1 MEAKWYELGRRA
13 VACKHWQW
21 MPGMLVMSDPLK
33 VPRGYDLPAFASE
46 LRARVT
52 SIYLGRWHGVGQYHV
67 DAPDWEHESVSGDD
81 LPGTLPDFS
90 EDAATI
96 GCLLSLVRSAYE
108 PIRGEDSIASTLHTD
123 YGWGV
128 GARFGSEG
136 FAAIC
141 LPTSVTEADA
151 LVLALEN
158 AP

>member
-21 MPGMLVMSDPLK
+21 MPGMLVLAEGWGHY
-33 VPRGYDLPAFASE
+33 VRIIA
-46 LRARVT
+46 
-52 SIYLGRWHGVGQYHV
+52 V
-67 DAPDWEHESVSGDD
+67 DDEGEPVVWEHDGYTCGPLNGNQVGDETPWRD
-81 LPGTLPDFS
+81 WAKSYRPMFTD
-90 EDAATI
+90 DATM
-96 GCLLSLVRSAYE
+96 GCLLSLVRRAYE
-108 PIRGEDSIASTLHTD
+108 PIRGKDSIASTMHTN